1 MDDFQ
6 IGKKDT
12 TRDTV
17 LQGPAEMDRAG
28 LDGRLLPQAFQA
40 CRSAGL
46 PTTPGV
52 RPQPWS
58 FAAPTDVH
66 LYYINT
72 QRGRT
77 KETELISLIM
87 NACIAEYRFCSS
99 ERQHL
104 PELSSHH

>member
-12 TRDTV
+12 TRGTV
-17 LQGPAEMDRAG
+17 LQGPAQMDRAG
-28 LDGRLLPQAFQA
+28 LDGWLLPQAFQA

-46 PTTPGV
+46 PTTPVV

-66 LYYINT
+66 LCNINT

-77 KETELISLIM
+77 KETEMVSLFT
-87 NACIAEYRFCSS
+87 NAFIAEHHFCSS